1 MSNLKPEDVV
11 LVYKDTPTFEDG
23 MIGQIIDKD
32 PNDGSY
38 LVADLRDIG
47 KADRD
52 IGVILERYGKWVKP
66 EHMCKLEF
74 EKQSSFSVL
83 PYIIGS
89 ILGGG
94 LVLGILAY
102 DYLGPFL

>member
-1 MSNLKPEDVV
+1 MSKLNPEDVV
-11 LVYKDTPTFEDG
+11 LVYKGTPTFEDG
-23 MIGQIIDKD
+23 MVGQIIDKD

-66 EHMCKLEF
+66 EHMEKLDF
-74 EKQSSFSVL
+74 EGKSFSVL
-83 PYIIGS
+83 PYLISSIIGGS
-89 ILGGG
+89 I
-94 LVLGILAY
+94 VAVSF
-102 DYLGPFL
+102 YLGFFL